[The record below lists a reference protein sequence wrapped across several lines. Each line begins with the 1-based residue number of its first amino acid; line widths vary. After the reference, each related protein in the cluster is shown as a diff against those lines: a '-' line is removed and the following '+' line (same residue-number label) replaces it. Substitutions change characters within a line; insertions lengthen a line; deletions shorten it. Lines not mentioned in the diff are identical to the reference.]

1 MKPAETCPKCGPAGS
16 SYNGSGGF
24 FLVGNPNVGKS
35 TLINALAGSRLAV
48 GNWSGT
54 TTERLAASLSLSGQR
69 VDLIDLP
76 GTYALEA
83 TSPEEA
89 IAQSEILAGREAVLI
104 NVVDSGNLER
114 NLLLTIEL
122 AEFGYPMVI
131 ALNLWDEAKSK
142 GLELEPKALAEAFG
156 VPVISTVASSR
167 QGTSELLTAAQKAPR
182 PQIKLNYHPAIE
194 SAVQELA
201 AVIDHPAQRAVALL
215 ALNGE
220 PVSLTLGGAEVLAQQ
235 LERLANLGLDPFLSI
250 SETRYAYA
258 RDLAQKAIRASRNE
272 QTRSDKIDRL
282 ILKPWLG
289 VPAFLLTIFLVFRAT
304 FLFSGPWVD
313 FIGVVQEVAAGW
325 AFGLPV
331 PALAGSFL
339 ADGLIGGV
347 GTVLSFV
354 PVLFILY
361 FFMGLLENS
370 GILARAALLADRAMA
385 LAKLP
390 GRGFIPMILGF
401 GCNVPA
407 VYAARA
413 LEDRRDRLRL
423 SLVIPFMSCSAR
435 LAVFTLFAA
444 VFFPQNG
451 PLVVFGLYLGGIV
464 LALLSAAV
472 LARFTGQGETSG
484 VMEIPPY
491 RWPALSFILK
501 LAGMR
506 TWDFVRSAGGIIL
519 IVVVA
524 VWALQQFPAGPLEQ
538 SFYAR
543 SASLLIPIF
552 APLGIESWEL
562 VGALIPGFIAKEVV
576 IGTLGVSYL
585 GQDPSAALGLGAG
598 LAQVGLAIGQAL
610 TATLAAIP
618 ALFGA
623 PQFLGTPDGP
633 TGLQAALA
641 ASLTPSAALAYMVFV
656 LLYTPCVATIG
667 ALKQEFGGRW
677 AAFTVVYGLTV
688 AYLLAFLVSRL

>member
-1 MKPAETCPKCGPAGS
+1 MKPAETCPKCGPVGS
-16 SYNGSGGF
+16 DYSGTGGF

-35 TLINALAGSRLAV
+35 TLVNALAGSRLAV

-54 TTERLAASLSLSGQR
+54 TTEKLSATLTVAGQSL
-69 VDLIDLP
+69 DLIDLP
-76 GTYALEA
+76 GAYALEA

-89 IAQSEILAGREAVLI
+89 IAQNEILANPEATFI

-122 AEFGYPMVI
+122 AEFDYSMVM
-131 ALNLWDEAKSK
+131 ALNLWDEAKAK
-142 GLELEPKALAEAFG
+142 GLELEPKVLAEAFG
-156 VPVISTVASSR
+156 IPVIPTVASSR
-167 QGTSELLTAAQKAPR
+167 QGTSELLAAAQKAPR
-182 PQIKLNYHPAIE
+182 PRIKLSYHPAIE
-194 SAVQELA
+194 AAISELA
-201 AVIDHPAQRAVALL
+201 AFIDHPAQRAVALL

-220 PVSLTLGGAEVLAQQ
+220 PVNLQPGGAEVLAGQ

-258 RDLAQKAIRASRNE
+258 QELAQKAIHASSNEASRSE
-272 QTRSDKIDRL
+272 KTDRL

-289 VPAFLLTIFLVFRAT
+289 VPAFLLTMFLVFRAT

-313 FIGVVQEVAAGW
+313 FIGALQEVVAGW
-325 AFGLPV
+325 AHALPLPV
-331 PALAGSFL
+331 LASSLL
-339 ADGLIGGV
+339 ADGLVGGV

-361 FFMGLLENS
+361 LFMGLLENS

-407 VYAARA
+407 IYAARA
-413 LEDRRDRLRL
+413 LEDPRDRLRL

-444 VFFPQNG
+444 VFFPNNG
-451 PLVVFGLYLGGIV
+451 ALVVFGLYLGGIV
-464 LALLSAAV
+464 LALLTAAV

-524 VWALQQFPAGPLEQ
+524 VWALQQFPAGPLDQ
-538 SFYAR
+538 SLYAQA
-543 SASLLIPIF
+543 ASLLIPIF

-585 GQDPSAALGLGAG
+585 GQDPTAALGLGAG
-598 LAQVGLAIGQAL
+598 LAQIATSLGQAL

-623 PQFLGTPDGP
+623 PQFLGAPDGP
-633 TGLQAALA
+633 SGLQKALA

-667 ALKQEFGGRW
+667 ALKQEFGTRW
-677 AAFTVVYGLTV
+677 AAFTVIYGLAV
-688 AYLLAFLVSRL
+688 AYMLAFLVSRI